1 MSKIVLKLLSNR
13 TTKLFST
20 SDSRSEYK
28 RMIRSFT
35 GENKSIKLE
44 SEMINESLLEQAC
57 EKLRGVKEI
66 NIIHDP
72 SDIRKPHSKK
82 TVNLGKVRAL
92 NGDIIN
98 GYSTHNSIAI
108 EPGKREVH
116 FLSHKLYTEN
126 SPKHYIKISE
136 LLESA
141 IRSSCESSF
150 LLSILETRR

>member
-1 MSKIVLKLLSNR
+1 MSKIVQKLLSNG

-28 RMIRSFT
+28 PMIRSLT

-57 EKLRGVKEI
+57 EKLRGAKEI
-66 NIIHDP
+66 HIIHDP

-116 FLSHKLYTEN
+116 FLSHKLYSN
-126 SPKHYIKISE
+126 NDE
-136 LLESA
+136 L
-141 IRSSCESSF
+141 F
-150 LLSILETRR
+150 LKREEINKLKKEVLFEGHEEAKKL